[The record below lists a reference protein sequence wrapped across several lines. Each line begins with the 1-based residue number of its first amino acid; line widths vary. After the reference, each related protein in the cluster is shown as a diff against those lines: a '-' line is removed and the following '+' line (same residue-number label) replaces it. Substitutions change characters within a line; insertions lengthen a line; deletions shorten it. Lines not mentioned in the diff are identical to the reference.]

1 MSMIVNIRKMSA
13 VGLLSFG
20 LALVGIGAAV
30 FWMHGRYSASHGSS
44 ITESNSLEA
53 IDALKADIK
62 EMKGGSSD
70 LERRS
75 AKMNSEL
82 TSLRSQLI
90 DLNQGQESIDRM
102 VSAGLE
108 SSGASTPDGEG
119 AAAELTPEE
128 EAEQVETQTMEL
140 IEFFEETILTEGT
153 DPKWSGLA
161 ELALDEASKNDEMT
175 EFNLVDAKCGTTM
188 CRMELSLDGSE
199 SPEESFRK
207 LAHLAPWQGESFI
220 RVQDGND
227 GESAQAV
234 IYLARDG
241 YSLPQHRE

>member
-1 MSMIVNIRKMSA
+1 MIVNIRKMST

-20 LALVGIGAAV
+20 LALVGIGAGV

-44 ITESNSLEA
+44 ATESNSLEA
-53 IDALKADIK
+53 IDALKAEIK

-75 AKMNSEL
+75 AEMNSEL
-82 TSLRSQLI
+82 TSLRSQLV
-90 DLNQGQESIDRM
+90 DLNQGQESIDRIA
-102 VSAGLE
+102 SADLE
-108 SSGASTPDGEG
+108 SSGASAPDGEG

-128 EAEQVETQTMEL
+128 EAEQVEAQTQEL
-140 IEFFEETILTEGT
+140 IELFEETILAEGT
-153 DPKWSGLA
+153 DPEWSSLA
-161 ELALDEASKNDEMT
+161 ELALDEASKSEEMT
-175 EFNLVDAKCGTTM
+175 EFNLLDAKCGATM

-207 LAHLAPWQGESFI
+207 LVHFAPWQGEGFI

-234 IYLARDG
+234 VYLAREG
-241 YSLPQHRE
+241 YSLPQYME

>member
-1 MSMIVNIRKMSA
+1 MIVNIRKMSA

-30 FWMHGRYSASHGSS
+30 FWMYGCYSASHGSS
-44 ITESNSLEA
+44 ITGPSSLEA
-53 IDALKADIK
+53 INALEAEIK

-75 AKMNSEL
+75 AEMNSEL
-82 TSLRSQLI
+82 TSLRSQLV
-90 DLNQGQESIDRM
+90 DLNQGQELIDRIA
-102 VSAGLE
+102 SAGLE
-108 SSGASTPDGEG
+108 SLGESAPDGEG

-128 EAEQVETQTMEL
+128 EAEQVEAQTMEL

-153 DPKWSGLA
+153 DPEWSSLA
-161 ELALDEASKNDEMT
+161 ELALDDASKSEEMT

-207 LAHLAPWQGESFI
+207 LVHLAPWQGEGFI

-227 GESAQAV
+227 RESAQAV

>member
-1 MSMIVNIRKMSA
+1 MIVNIRKMSA

-53 IDALKADIK
+53 INALEAEIK

-75 AKMNSEL
+75 AEMNSEL
-82 TSLRSQLI
+82 TSLRSQLV
-90 DLNQGQESIDRM
+90 DLNQGQESIDRIA
-102 VSAGLE
+102 SAQ
-108 SSGASTPDGEG
+108 DGDG

-128 EAEQVETQTMEL
+128 EAEQVEAQTMEL
-140 IEFFEETILTEGT
+140 IEFFEETILTEET
-153 DPKWSGLA
+153 DPEWSSLA
-161 ELALDEASKNDEMT
+161 ELVLDEASKNEEMT

-227 GESAQAV
+227 RESAQAV
-234 IYLARDG
+234 IYLAREG